1 MKYYNKNSERR
12 NKNKMKRV
20 SLFVLA
26 LVLGV
31 TLISCS
37 KKQETL
43 EEMQQPMSPEDLNRI
58 KTETQVAPDAKA
70 TASVAP
76 QATVVS
82 ATEAN
87 LEPLPPSGPYKPGA
101 KEIQTALKNSGFYV
115 GSVDGKLGPKS
126 KSAIEAFQKANGL
139 TADGKVGPKTWTA
152 LSKYLN
158 APAQAPAAGE

>member
-1 MKYYNKNSERR
+1 
-12 NKNKMKRV
+12 MKRV
-20 SLFVLA
+20 FLFVLA
-26 LVLGV
+26 LVLSV
-31 TLISCS
+31 ALISCS

-58 KTETQVAPDAKA
+58 KTGTEANV
-70 TASVAP
+70 TASSAP

-82 ATEAN
+82 TTEAK

-101 KEIQTALKNSGFYV
+101 KEIQAALKNAGYYA

-126 KSAIEAFQKANGL
+126 KVAIEEFQKANGL

-158 APAQAPAAGE
+158 AASSNSASGAPVAGE